1 MKLSAIILAM
11 TTTEELFEMT
21 SNCISSLMTSESA
34 IEMEII
40 IIESNKNYLNSS
52 FKYPELVKIIIP
64 ESDFNFHKFLNIG
77 IKASTGEY
85 VALCNNDL
93 IFYNNWFSQILKV
106 KEENPSIKSFSP
118 SGKID
123 DYSFSKT
130 FELGYKVRTHV
141 MGWCIVANREVFPR
155 IGFLDETFD
164 FNYADNDYAMT
175 LKKYNIKHA
184 LVNTSKVEHL
194 EREKRNEK
202 KEDVGLEYKK
212 LQSEINLS
220 LIDLPKYV
228 FLDEYKWLF
237 QDEKGLSDHIK
248 FHKKWGLPNLL
259 YKKNK
264 VADILIRFK
273 LGFFNR
279 FVLGYD
285 LLNLIYPIHN

>member
-1 MKLSAIILAM
+1 MKLSAILLSM
-11 TTTEELFEMT
+11 TSSEELFRMT
-21 SNCISSLMTSESA
+21 SNCISSLIASETTLE
-34 IEMEII
+34 IEII
-40 IIESNKNYLNSS
+40 VIESNKNYCNSS
-52 FKYPELVKIIIP
+52 FKYPEFVTVIVP
-64 ESDFNFHKFLNIG
+64 EADFNFHKFLNIG

-93 IFYNNWFSQILKV
+93 IFHNHWFSEILKI

-130 FELGYKVRTHV
+130 FELGYKIRTHV

-175 LKKYNIKHA
+175 LKKHNIKHT

-194 EREKRNEK
+194 EREKRK
-202 KEDVGLEYKK
+202 DVIKDTEELYKT
-212 LQSEINLS
+212 LQLQTNVSID
-220 LIDLPKYV
+220 DLPKYI
-228 FLDEYKWLF
+228 FLDEYKWIF

-248 FHKKWGLPNLL
+248 FHKKWGSPNLL
-259 YKKNK
+259 YRKNK

-285 LLNLIYPIHN
+285 LSNA

>member
-1 MKLSAIILAM
+1 MKLSTIILAM
-11 TTTEELFEMT
+11 TTTEELSRMT
-21 SNCISSLMTSESA
+21 SNCISSLIVSEST

-40 IIESNKNYLNSS
+40 IIESNKNYLNSN
-52 FKYPELVKIIIP
+52 FKYPEFVTVIVP

-93 IFYNNWFSQILKV
+93 IFYNNWFSEILKV

-123 DYSFSKT
+123 DCSFTNK
-130 FELGYKVRTHV
+130 FEIGYKVRTHV
-141 MGWCIVANREVFPR
+141 MGWCIIANREVFPR
-155 IGFLDETFD
+155 IGFLDEIFD

-194 EREKRNEK
+194 EREKRRDMIK
-202 KEDVGLEYKK
+202 DVDELYKT
-212 LQSEINLS
+212 LQSQTNID
-220 LIDLPKYV
+220 IDDLPKYV

-237 QDEKGLSDHIK
+237 HDKKGLSDHIK
-248 FHKKWGLPNLL
+248 FHEKWGSPNLL
-259 YKKNK
+259 YRKNK

-279 FVLGYD
+279 FVLGY
-285 LLNLIYPIHN
+285 NLSNT